1 MRRTHR
7 TIRNGAIA
15 LTLIIMGILWM
26 YHRNMNEMVQ
36 AVDYQMSI
44 EELAVSEKK
53 EKLEALKKEYE
64 QMDSLDYIKK
74 VASSELGMVEKDTI
88 VFKIRE

>member
-7 TIRNGAIA
+7 MIRNGAIA

>member
-1 MRRTHR
+1 MRRTYR

-15 LTLIIMGILWM
+15 LTLVIVGGLFM

-53 EKLEALKKEYE
+53 EKLEALQKEYE
-64 QMDSLDYIKK
+64 QMDSLEYIKK
-74 VASSELGMVEKDTI
+74 VASSELGMVEKDTV